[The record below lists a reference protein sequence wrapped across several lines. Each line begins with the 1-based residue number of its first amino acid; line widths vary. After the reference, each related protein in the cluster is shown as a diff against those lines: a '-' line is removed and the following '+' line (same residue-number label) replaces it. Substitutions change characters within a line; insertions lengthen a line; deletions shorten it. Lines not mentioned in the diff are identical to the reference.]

1 MSEFRTPPTLQ
12 KRLREAMALTDR
24 RQQARELKDI
34 ASLAKSRPSSTQRD
48 NPEDELYNGEENNDD
63 DDDDDDDDNDN
74 DNDNDNDDVDN
85 DDDDENLQDHNQQ
98 DGDQQSNTLQDA
110 VERND
115 ILRRKALFA
124 LHGTRFA
131 FEIRTSRYRA
141 GEEKDLVQ
149 IYYDQD
155 VKARQLGK
163 QTIWESR
170 ICAGTAKRVARCP
183 KSYAA

>member
-1 MSEFRTPPTLQ
+1 
-12 KRLREAMALTDR
+12 MALTDR

-110 VERND
+110 
-115 ILRRKALFA
+115 
-124 LHGTRFA
+124 
-131 FEIRTSRYRA
+131 IR
-141 GEEKDLVQ
+141 
-149 IYYDQD
+149 I
-155 VKARQLGK
+155 
-163 QTIWESR
+163 
-170 ICAGTAKRVARCP
+170 
-183 KSYAA
+183 